1 LSSAE
6 TVAIYEWQTKPAFLL
21 SVLCPSSHRIEA
33 DPSDWAEDILQ
44 GLPKEIR
51 LFAFHL
57 NLTQTAPF
65 PHDRPELCKALS
77 RAGISVVNGEVT
89 NISKAFIQAS
99 CRRLDLPTTEAVPE
113 GDSDEMLIIK
123 TCLNYG
129 GLGERSLDTRNLRI
143 LGRGAHGCSIDAGS
157 YKIAKRRNVTHD
169 EWTDPSLFIERFVQ
183 NREDRFCR
191 VYVLGAY
198 FVISEVVDPAD
209 LKRMPGGI
217 ERKNWF
223 FSIHDGRCVTLGCA
237 SARLSTL
244 ADQIRQFVQLLR
256 LDFAAL
262 DVVIDDDDFHYI
274 IDVNT
279 TPSWRDTVEPKVETF
294 LHAVMAGMI
303 KGETPVLTI

>member
-1 LSSAE
+1 MSKAE
-6 TVAIYEWQTKPAFLL
+6 MVAIYEWQTKPAFLL

-33 DPSDWAEDILQ
+33 NASDWAEDILQ
-44 GLPKEIR
+44 RLPKEIR

-57 NLTQTAPF
+57 NLTQTASF

-77 RAGISVVNGEVT
+77 RAGIAVVNSEVT

-99 CRRLDLPTTEAVPE
+99 CRRLHLPTTEAVPE
-113 GDSDEMLIIK
+113 GCPDEMLIIK

-129 GLGERSLDTRNLRI
+129 GLGERSLDTSAIRI
-143 LGRGAHGCSIDAGS
+143 LGQGAYGCSIDAGS
-157 YKIAKRRNVTHD
+157 YKIVKRRDVTHH
-169 EWTDPSLFIERFVQ
+169 EWTDPSLFIERFVR

-223 FSIHDGRCVTLGCA
+223 YCIHDDRSAALGNE
-237 SARLSTL
+237 SARLMTL

-262 DVVIDDDDFHYI
+262 DVVIDDDDLHYI

-279 TPSWRDTVEPKVETF
+279 TPSWRDTVEPNVETF

-303 KGETPVLTI
+303 KGESPVLTF